1 AGLCARHREY
11 LENPEALDMLA
22 EMFKTKKHMRFFF
35 NTDSG
40 KYKDAR
46 RALDDFIAERDAM
59 QEYINSHMDDPDFQ
73 QGLQQRA
80 NALAQKEEALSNR
93 MVAYIGKVTKGN
105 ANEAGTKGI
114 ANMTQSAGAARL
126 TGAKA
131 ILDAINENGQKFKD
145 RMVNQARGEQ
155 YVAAQDA
162 ERVRETSFNSLFREK
177 YDNIKQAGES
187 GAHRRAAKEA
197 LTKIK
202 AQKAA
207 EDAAAA
213 AQQAG
218 QQMAGDVNGRHGGP
232 VNRQ

>member
-1 AGLCARHREY
+1 MAGYKQELKLREY
-11 LENPEALDMLA
+11 FETMDPGNRGILYDAGIEDPASEEQVQFAFVNFLLGQKGMTPAKIEALM
-22 EMFKTKKHMRFFF
+22 K
-35 NTDSG
+35 
-40 KYKDAR
+40 KDA
-46 RALDDFIAERDAM
+46 
-59 QEYINSHMDDPDFQ
+59 
-73 QGLQQRA
+73 
-80 NALAQKEEALSNR
+80 KE
-93 MVAYIGKVTKGN
+93 KGN

-131 ILDAINENGQKFKD
+131 ILDAINENGQKFRD

-155 YVAAQDA
+155 YVAAQEA

-197 LTKIK
+197 LTRIK

-218 QQMAGDVNGRHGGP
+218 QQMENDVNGRQAGP
-232 VNRQ
+232 MNRQ